1 MAEETETMQPGEA
14 AGRNAEPLSAEPDTQ
29 EDVSERISKA
39 VAEAKK
45 EAEAELKKVR
55 RELDSVKKAHMTED
69 EKKQA
74 DLTETEREL
83 AQREAELQNERSR
96 MYAVKAIKKAGL
108 DDGGDNALELVDFVL
123 GDDEAQIDARVKAFG
138 ALVQK
143 YVDAKVEAT
152 FKSAGRIPGKG
163 TEAELEESG
172 IGIRAAKRY
181 AEKIKL

>member
-74 DLTETEREL
+74 DLTEREREL

-96 MYAVKAIKKAGL
+96 MYAVKAIKKPDWTTA
-108 DDGGDNALELVDFVL
+108 E
-123 GDDEAQIDARVKAFG
+123 ITPWSWWISCW
-138 ALVQK
+138 
-143 YVDAKVEAT
+143 AT
-152 FKSAGRIPGKG
+152 TRHRSTHG
-163 TEAELEESG
+163 
-172 IGIRAAKRY
+172 
-181 AEKIKL
+181 

>member
-69 EKKQA
+69 EK
-74 DLTETEREL
+74 
-83 AQREAELQNERSR
+83 SR
-96 MYAVKAIKKAGL
+96 PTL
-108 DDGGDNALELVDFVL
+108 P
-123 GDDEAQIDARVKAFG
+123 R
-138 ALVQK
+138 
-143 YVDAKVEAT
+143 
-152 FKSAGRIPGKG
+152 GKG
-163 TEAELEESG
+163 SWPSGRRSCRTSGAACTQSRPSKKPDWTTAEITPWSWWISCWATTRHRSTHG
-172 IGIRAAKRY
+172 
-181 AEKIKL
+181 